1 MGSGRRFILDGS
13 MVWGGGG
20 LTFLN
25 GIVPWLARLSPDD
38 SFRVFVRNPRCVE
51 QIPALPNLEIEL
63 LQGKGFIGR
72 FRFTTL
78 RAPRIARSWKADL
91 LFSFGDYAP
100 PWSPCPVIASCQNPN
115 VFTELDQGW
124 VWYDVLRLRILRAL
138 AGLSAR
144 RCARILFV
152 SQDSARWMG
161 DAIGLPEGKRLWLH
175 HGLDLEDWG
184 SADSPGPAREQG
196 PILSVSSIYRYK
208 NYLRLME
215 AYALLLRRGLALP
228 DLLIAGDDQDPEYY
242 VQMKELKQRLG
253 EIGERI
259 HFLEGV
265 PYEEIRDLYAAAR
278 LFVFPSYLE
287 TFGIPLIEALASGLP
302 VVASDIPVFRE
313 IAADAPLYVDPHD
326 TESIAGGI
334 ERLLF
339 DDETR
344 QSHAR
349 RSRQRAREFSW
360 ERSARKLLG
369 TFDEVL
375 AGS

>member
-1 MGSGRRFILDGS
+1 MDSGRRFILDGS

-20 LTFLN
+20 LTFLTR
-25 GIVPWLARLSPDD
+25 IVPWLARLSPGD
-38 SFRVFVRNPRCVE
+38 SFRVFVRNPLCLE
-51 QIPALPNLEIEL
+51 QMPDLPNLEVEL
-63 LQGKGFIGR
+63 LQGKGFFER
-72 FRFTTL
+72 FRFTYL
-78 RAPRIARSWKADL
+78 RAPRIARQWEADL

-100 PWSPCPVIASCQNPN
+100 LWSPCPVIASCQNPN

-138 AGLSAR
+138 AGVSAR

-152 SQDSARWMG
+152 SRDSARWMG
-161 DAIGLPEGKRLWLH
+161 DAIGLPEEKRLWLH
-175 HGLDLEDWG
+175 HGLDLEEWAAPG
-184 SADSPGPAREQG
+184 SDRAPREEG
-196 PILSVSSIYRYK
+196 PILSVSSVYRYK

-215 AYALLLRRGLALP
+215 AYALLLRRGLELP
-228 DLLIAGDDQDPEYY
+228 DLVIVGEDQDTEYF
-242 VQMKELKQRLG
+242 VQMKELKRQLG

-265 PYEEIRDLYAAAR
+265 PYEEIRDHYAAAR

-313 IAADAPLYVDPHD
+313 IAAEAPLYVAPHD
-326 TESIAGGI
+326 TESIAAGI

-339 DDETR
+339 DEE
-344 QSHAR
+344 AR
-349 RSRQRAREFSW
+349 RSHAQRSRERAREFSW
-360 ERSARKLLG
+360 ERSARKLLHA
-369 TFDEVL
+369 FDAVL
-375 AGS
+375 AEV